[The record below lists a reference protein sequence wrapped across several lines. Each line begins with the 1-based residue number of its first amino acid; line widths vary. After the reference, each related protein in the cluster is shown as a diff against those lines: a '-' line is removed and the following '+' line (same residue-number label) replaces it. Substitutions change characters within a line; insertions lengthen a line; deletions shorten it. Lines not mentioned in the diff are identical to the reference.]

1 MAITLTAQQRKA
13 LSASFKGALSAS
25 MSSNASYQAP
35 TVKPV
40 SRFGVLEPDVGN
52 TVNETYIVIDPAP
65 PASYLVAFYWDGDE
79 SMEAEG
85 SIGVPIQAK
94 VPPALVIAA
103 ANRSIT
109 VIYSVL
115 DPAGEDWSASAPL
128 TLAVGKYTAPVY
140 PKPVITQAKDG
151 VLDVEALTADAGLTL
166 AAWPNQ
172 TVGQKLWLTL
182 TSDPVITLANKWRPV
197 TVENLGPLTRS
208 LARAQ
213 LQNLTHGSTLTL
225 TLEIGPDEQHL
236 SPFSQESY
244 TIKAQPDVVAVA
256 ITSVKDSKGAEIPDN
271 GSTTDTSITVS
282 GTVTYAT

>member
-13 LSASFKGALSAS
+13 LSASFKSALPGS
-25 MSSNASYQAP
+25 MSIKASSYQAP

-85 SIGVPIQAK
+85 SIGAPIQAK

-103 ANRSIT
+103 ANRIIT

-128 TLAVGKYTAPVY
+128 TLKVGAMPVY
-140 PKPVITQAKDG
+140 PAPVITQAKDG
-151 VLDVEALTADAGLTL
+151 VLDVKALTADAGLTL

-197 TVENLGPLTRS
+197 TVENLGPLTRN

-213 LQNLTHGSTLTL
+213 LQKLTHGSTLTL
-225 TLEIGPDEQHL
+225 TLETGPDEQHL

-244 TIKAQPDVVAVA
+244 TIKAQQDVKAVA
-256 ITSVKDSKGAEIPDN
+256 ITSVKDSKGAEIPNN